1 MATIPSIVSVY
12 PANQAKGIVI
22 GDKITVLFDQAI
34 DEESINSGSLV
45 LVGPTKDFIFGR
57 DFTPLDKPGIEDE
70 QILNSPYTGAYVE
83 GTFSFKRI
91 SISGLEE
98 VDIED
103 TEGNGN
109 LYRTEV
115 IFTPS
120 QPLRTGVTYTVLLA
134 GDETPTDDYDVGIRT
149 RTVFDTIETKT
160 GTGSIE
166 FRGGFE
172 GETEK
177 SYVIEI
183 TSGGVTGEAE
193 YIWWDTS
200 DPLSTFP
207 GITTTGRRQINQ
219 GVWVVCDPDG
229 TFNVGDTFSVN
240 CVPPIVLENNY
251 SWSFETGSGSIITPP
266 STSSTSG
273 IENISTEGSVSV
285 GGTFGII
292 STLPS
297 AREYSIDTTRQD
309 IIITFNEALDEDT
322 IIADNFIVIADPV
335 NGEESIPHGGNLSF
349 SLSVS
354 GSVVTL
360 RLDPDQLLE
369 NNIVKLTLGSGIQNT
384 DGDNLSEYS
393 WYFTTTYNPLYTSI
407 RRIRFDLGPLVASI
421 PNETIMFAI
430 FEASLY
436 VDAISFMPISP
447 QAATYLS
454 FAKRELA
461 TCLAELML
469 ISGSQGFGPG
479 DTMSKSLGDLSV
491 SRGDGGYSAGDKGN
505 ELKECIAKWEPV
517 VQSGGEI
524 SPYTSL
530 KPGHTVKGATAED
543 AISVGRLWQP
553 TSMPGLGQTTIPA
566 GNTKTPM
573 TARRW
578 VKNFRKRR

>member
-1 MATIPSIVSVY
+1 MATTPTIISVY
-12 PANQAKGIVI
+12 PANQSKGIVI
-22 GDKITVLFDQAI
+22 GDKITVLFDQEI

-45 LVGPTKDFIFGR
+45 LIGPTKDFIFGR
-57 DFTPLDKPGIEDE
+57 DFTPLDEPGIEDE

-83 GTFSFKRI
+83 GTFSFRRI

-103 TEGNGN
+103 TDGDGD

-120 QPLRTGVTYTVLLA
+120 QPLHTGVSYTVLLA

-149 RTVFDTIETKT
+149 RSVFDTIETKT

-166 FRGGFE
+166 FKGGFE
-172 GETEK
+172 GSTNK
-177 SYVIEI
+177 TYVIEI
-183 TSGGVTGEAE
+183 TSEGITGEAE

-207 GITTTGRRQINQ
+207 GITTTGRRQITQ

-240 CVPPIVLENNY
+240 CVPAIVLENNY
-251 SWSFETGSGSIITPP
+251 SWTFETGSGSIITPP
-266 STSSTSG
+266 STSSASG
-273 IENISTEGSVSV
+273 IEDISTEGSIST
-285 GGTFGII
+285 GNTFGIV
-292 STLPS
+292 STSPS
-297 AREYSIDTTRQD
+297 SREYSIDIDRQD

-322 IIADNFIVIADPV
+322 IITDNFIVIADPV
-335 NGEESIPHGGNLSF
+335 NGDEEIPHLGNLSF
-349 SLSVS
+349 TLSTS
-354 GSVVTL
+354 TNVVTL

-369 NNIVKLTLGSGIQNT
+369 NNIIKLTLGSGIKNL
-384 DGDNLSEYS
+384 DGDSLSEYS

-407 RRIRFDLGPLVASI
+407 RRIRFDLGPLIASI
-421 PNETIMFAI
+421 PNETIMLAI

-436 VDAISFMPISP
+436 VDVISFMPTSP
-447 QAATYLS
+447 QAVTYLS

-469 ISGSQGFGPG
+469 ISGSQGIGPG
-479 DTMSKSLGDLSV
+479 DKMSKSLGDLSV
-491 SRGDGGYSAGDKGN
+491 SRGDGGYSANDKEN
-505 ELKECIAKWEPV
+505 ELKDCIAKWEPV

-530 KPGHTVKGATAED
+530 KPGHTVKGANAED
-543 AISVGRLWQP
+543 AIYVGRLWQP
-553 TSMPGLGQTTIPA
+553 TSKPGIGQVTTPA
-566 GNTKTPM
+566 GNMKTPM
-573 TARRW
+573 TTRRW